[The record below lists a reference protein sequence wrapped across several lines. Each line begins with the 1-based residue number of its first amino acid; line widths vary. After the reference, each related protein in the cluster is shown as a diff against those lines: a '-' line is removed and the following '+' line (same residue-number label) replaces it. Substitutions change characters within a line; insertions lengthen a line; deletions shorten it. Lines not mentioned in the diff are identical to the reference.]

1 LQFSLVLDGAVL
13 HPTFST
19 HPQDVIMLRCL
30 CLLAIGLL
38 FLGCAP
44 AVSTVPIQG
53 KVTLDGQPLEKGDIL
68 FTHSD
73 PQFGQEAG
81 QIANGAYTAN
91 VHPGAN
97 KVAIRA
103 TREVPGKFGPMGT
116 EPLLEDIIPA
126 KYNSAT
132 TLNIDVTKEKKD
144 GYDFAMESK

>member
-1 LQFSLVLDGAVL
+1 
-13 HPTFST
+13 
-19 HPQDVIMLRCL
+19 MLRS
-30 CLLAIGLL
+30 LLLL
-38 FLGCAP
+38 TLGFFLSGCAP
-44 AVSTVPIQG
+44 AVSTVAIKG

-81 QIANGAYTAN
+81 TIVNGEYTAS

-97 KVAIRA
+97 KVSIRA

-144 GYDFAMESK
+144 GYDFALESK

>member
-1 LQFSLVLDGAVL
+1 
-13 HPTFST
+13 
-19 HPQDVIMLRCL
+19 MLRSL
-30 CLLAIGLL
+30 LL
-38 FLGCAP
+38 FALGFFLIGCAP
-44 AVSTVPIQG
+44 PVSTVAIQG
-53 KVTLDGQPLEKGDIL
+53 KVTFDGQPLEKGDIL

-81 QIANGAYTAN
+81 QIVTGTYTAN

-97 KVAIRA
+97 KVSIRA

-144 GYDFAMESK
+144 GYDFALESK

>member
-1 LQFSLVLDGAVL
+1 
-13 HPTFST
+13 
-19 HPQDVIMLRCL
+19 MLRSL
-30 CLLAIGLL
+30 LLLA
-38 FLGCAP
+38 LGCFL
-44 AVSTVPIQG
+44 VGCGTTVTTVPIKG

-81 QIANGAYTAN
+81 KIAGGEYTAN
-91 VHPGAN
+91 VHPGSN

-144 GYDFAMESK
+144 GYDFALESK